1 MKRIG
6 ILIACLLAL
15 ACCAPAPA
23 ETVPAAG
30 EGAAADPW
38 EIPTDNPIDAAIP
51 VPRADGDNGPEL
63 LAARLRLADA
73 WRGEMVHAYRTLREL
88 LPDDRAGALME
99 AQYGFEAYLP
109 GAVEV
114 YAAAYDPQRE
124 PGESAAAAGYEAEL
138 CRRRVAELARAGP
151 TADGCAL
158 RVSLPRDGG
167 DRFER
172 AGPARDLYA
181 GGLRPRPGDQRRV
194 GPGRAGPEPQ
204 KLLLDRGGP
213 GLSED
218 RRDGGRLENYLE
230 IVLRE
235 QRDPEKGIPELTDE
249 VVYRAAVSNAP
260 DIYPFAFAPF
270 LEMIPGGSTR
280 FSKERITQTAKL
292 LFGWE
297 CEINFENLG
306 DTGRYPFHP
315 YFGVATLEGGLVKTG
330 ATPVVTAYEAG
341 EGFYEADVVFLHWDT
356 MGAADYVYNDGEKLV
371 EMTEEEAR
379 EACRGLLP
387 GYRVR
392 VKREPYDGNLRNE
405 RLYFVSLLGKDA

>member
-38 EIPTDNPIDAAIP
+38 EIPADNPIDAAIP

-114 YAAAYDPQRE
+114 YAAVYDPQRE

-138 CRRRVAELARAGP
+138 CRRRVAELAAQVQRLTGAPYAFRYPGTEKTVLNARGLPMTYTREDFALVRETNDALDPAGL
-151 TADGCAL
+151 AQ
-158 RVSLPRDGG
+158 SLKSYYWTEG
-167 DRFER
+167 DRGFLGIDET
-172 AGPARDLYA
+172 A
-181 GGLRPRPGDQRRV
+181 
-194 GPGRAGPEPQ
+194 
-204 KLLLDRGGP
+204 
-213 GLSED
+213 
-218 RRDGGRLENYLE
+218 GRLENYLE

-235 QRDPEKGIPELTDE
+235 ERDPEKGIPGLTDE

-292 LFGWE
+292 LFGWD
-297 CEINFENLG
+297 CEIDFENLG

-330 ATPVVTAYEAG
+330 TTPVVTAYEAG

-356 MGAADYVYNDGEKLV
+356 MGAADYVYNDGKKLV
-371 EMTEEEAR
+371 ELTEEEAR

-387 GYRVR
+387 VYRVR